1 MPNPFCRI
9 FIKFLCLHFGS
20 FSGSLKFGEAFSGI
34 VPILKFYLVS
44 GALIGVRFARKYLK
58 KNPNS
63 ITITG
68 YPPIKSYL
76 ILIIIKMIN
85 IKKIIKLIRINM
97 IKIIMT
103 INIIINLRIIKI
115 NNNKKIIILICRR
128 NNSKNKYKKINI
140 NNFKLNP
147 LMEITVPFYFL

>member
-1 MPNPFCRI
+1 
-9 FIKFLCLHFGS
+9 
-20 FSGSLKFGEAFSGI
+20 
-34 VPILKFYLVS
+34 
-44 GALIGVRFARKYLK
+44 
-58 KNPNS
+58 
-63 ITITG
+63 
-68 YPPIKSYL
+68 
-76 ILIIIKMIN
+76 MIN

-128 NNSKNKYKKINI
+128 NNSKNKIKKINI

>member
-1 MPNPFCRI
+1 
-9 FIKFLCLHFGS
+9 
-20 FSGSLKFGEAFSGI
+20 
-34 VPILKFYLVS
+34 
-44 GALIGVRFARKYLK
+44 
-58 KNPNS
+58 
-63 ITITG
+63 
-68 YPPIKSYL
+68 
-76 ILIIIKMIN
+76 MIN

-128 NNSKNKYKKINI
+128 NNSKNKIKNINI